1 MDWGKVQYQLGQ
13 TQRAIADLDKT
24 IRTLTVM
31 GGGACVLSTLGVA
44 MAVSSVL
51 QNQYGSAALIGGGA
65 VAGACVGVNGL
76 LAARRLRDRR
86 DELRQQYAQ
95 LKKIR

>member
-1 MDWGKVQYQLGQ
+1 MDWDKVQYQLGQ

-44 MAVSSVL
+44 LLLGRV
-51 QNQYGSAALIGGGA
+51 
-65 VAGACVGVNGL
+65 VG
-76 LAARRLRDRR
+76 
-86 DELRQQYAQ
+86 
-95 LKKIR
+95 